1 MTYFVQNVHAVEEL
15 SRELVAAG
23 FSPFLG
29 TPCDALA
36 PLHEA
41 LDLSVGVLSVPR
53 DDNAIGIA
61 VGIALAGGYPAVLLR
76 NSGPGSCAEAIA
88 SVVAPNDVPVLLI
101 VALGADADLAPGDL
115 AMNRLTEQVLADF
128 GIQSI
133 ALDPESPPASLI
145 GTAREIVCD
154 LLRPAALLVPAE
166 SLGARA

>member
-29 TPCDALA
+29 SPCDALA
-36 PLHEA
+36 PLYEA

-61 VGIALAGGYPAVLLR
+61 AGVALAGGYPAVLLR
-76 NSGPGSCAEAIA
+76 NCGPGSGVEAIA
-88 SVVAPNDVPVLLI
+88 TVVTPNDVPLLLI
-101 VALGADADLAPGDL
+101 VALAADADLAPGDL
-115 AMNRLTEQVLADF
+115 AMNRLSEQVLADF
-128 GIQSI
+128 GIESV
-133 ALDPESPPASLI
+133 ALDPETPPAAPI
-145 GTAREIVCD
+145 AIAREIVCD
-154 LLRPAALLVPAE
+154 RLRPAALLVPAE